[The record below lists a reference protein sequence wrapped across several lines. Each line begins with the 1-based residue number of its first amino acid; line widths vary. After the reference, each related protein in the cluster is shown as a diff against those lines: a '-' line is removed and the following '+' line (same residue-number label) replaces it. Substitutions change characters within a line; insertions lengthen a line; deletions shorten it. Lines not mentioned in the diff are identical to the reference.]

1 MFYYYLTAV
10 YVCCVFASAILFIFN
25 YDYYYYIYS
34 LSASIFS
41 VRDIHVLSAILINIA
56 ATVTISVG
64 SRYVVCKIEAT

>member
-1 MFYYYLTAV
+1 VFYYYLTAV

-25 YDYYYYIYS
+25 YDYYYIYS

>member
-25 YDYYYYIYS
+25 YDYYYIYIYS

-64 SRYVVCKIEAT
+64 SRYVVRVQN